1 MKGHGHSY
9 CYISCEVCEYS
20 LSLNPVLRNILKIT
34 QNKKYFCAVCG
45 EWIYIK
51 AHLKRHG
58 GGSHS
63 QPHSFDLRWEGL
75 LGEPSVCAV
84 WETIGD

>member
-20 LSLNPVLRNILKIT
+20 PSLNPVLRNILKIT

-51 AHLKRHG
+51 AHLKDMAGVLTANPIASISDGR
-58 GGSHS
+58 
-63 QPHSFDLRWEGL
+63 
-75 LGEPSVCAV
+75 VC
-84 WETIGD
+84 